1 MPPPNLPALLYGTA
15 WKKAQTAVLVHN
27 ALRAGFRGIDTAA
40 QPRHYREDLV
50 ADGVRAAL
58 ADGTCV
64 RADLYIQT
72 KFTPIGGQDPS
83 SIPYDSALPPAQQV
97 TASVR
102 SSLANFS
109 FPGQTPPYLDC
120 VMLHSPL
127 ETMDGTLEAWE
138 ALAAFVRSG
147 EVRSLGVSN
156 TGVTELQALCERSEV
171 RPRVVQSRFYPGN
184 RWARDVRAWCRREGV
199 VFQSFWTL
207 TANPEILG
215 GEVVGELAAVAEV
228 DREVAMYA
236 LVMGLGEGGDEAHG
250 KIVVLDGTTNEG
262 RMKNDIHGVDK
273 VGRWRESNGE
283 VWEQCISAFRRIVDE
298 AV

>member
-1 MPPPNLPALLYGTA
+1 MPKLLYGTA
-15 WKKAQTAVLVHN
+15 WKKAQTAALVHA

-64 RADLYIQT
+64 RDDLYIQT
-72 KFTPIGGQDPS
+72 KFTPTGGQDPS
-83 SIPYDSALPPAQQV
+83 SIPYDPALPPAQQV
-97 TASVR
+97 KASVR
-102 SSLANFS
+102 GSLANFS
-109 FPGQTPPYLDC
+109 FPGQTQPYLDC

-127 ETMDGTLEAWE
+127 ATIDATLEAWE
-138 ALAAFVRSG
+138 ALAAFVTSG

-156 TGVTELQALCERSEV
+156 TGVAELQALCERSEV

-184 RWARDVRAWCRREGV
+184 RWARDVRTWCRREGV

-236 LVMGLGEGGDEAHG
+236 LVMGLGESGDEVHG

-262 RMKNDIHGVDK
+262 RMKSDLQGVDK
-273 VGRWRESNGE
+273 VRRWRESNGE
-283 VWEQCISAFRRIVDE
+283 VWKQCISAFRRIVDE